1 MIAAEEDEDMRLD
14 AFIAKNSTLSRSRVQ
29 QLLAEEC
36 IKIKDEVVKK
46 ASFRIKAGQSIA
58 VRLPAPV
65 SYDVVAEEIDLDIV
79 YEDSDLIV
87 INKAPNMVVH
97 PAPGHREGTMV
108 NALLAH
114 CQDLS
119 GINGVMRPGIVHRLD
134 KDTSGLI
141 IVAKNDFAHAAL
153 SAQLKQH
160 LVSREYLALVHGHMK
175 CPSGT
180 IKTLIGRHQQ
190 NRLEMAVLQEKGRIA
205 ITHYRVIEVF
215 KDYSLLSVKL
225 ETGRTHQI
233 RVHLAH
239 LQHPIVGDPL
249 YGRRRE
255 KIKVPNGQWL
265 HATRIKFIHPRSQQ
279 MIELA
284 AELPFARQRILNNL
298 RRSEKVDN

>member
-1 MIAAEEDEDMRLD
+1 MIATEEDEDMRLD

-36 IKIKDEVVKK
+36 IKIKDKVVKK

-65 SYDVVAEEIDLDIV
+65 SYDVVAEAIDLDIV

>member
-1 MIAAEEDEDMRLD
+1 MIATEEDEDMRLD

-65 SYDVVAEEIDLDIV
+65 SYDVVAEAIDLDIV

-298 RRSEKVDN
+298 RRNEKVDN

>member
-1 MIAAEEDEDMRLD
+1 MIATEEDEDMRLD

>member
-1 MIAAEEDEDMRLD
+1 MRLD

>member
-1 MIAAEEDEDMRLD
+1 MIATEEDEDMRLD

-298 RRSEKVDN
+298 RRSERVDN